1 MDNTDDITGLPS
13 ACDQPTQTEDD
24 VDFEKEP
31 AKENVFKEQGS
42 ILQSNSQNETEV

>member
-24 VDFEKEP
+24 VDLKKEP
-31 AKENVFKEQGS
+31 AKEDVFKEQGS